1 MEQKREVLLSIRDLE
16 IKFNDFIAV
25 SDINFDIYKGETFSL
40 VGESGSEKVRLVE
53 RLLDLIKHRKV
64 RFYIKAKRL
73 MRKCLVT

>member
-40 VGESGSEKVRLVE
+40 VGESEGQ
-53 RLLDLIKHRKV
+53 
-64 RFYIKAKRL
+64 
-73 MRKCLVT
+73 

>member
-40 VGESGSEKVRLVE
+40 VGESGSGKSTIGRAIVGLNKTSKGEILYK
-53 RLLDLIKHRKV
+53 
-64 RFYIKAKRL
+64 F
-73 MRKCLVT
+73 

>member
-40 VGESGSEKVRLVE
+40 VGESGSGKSTIGRAIIGLNQTS
-53 RLLDLIKHRKV
+53 KG
-64 RFYIKAKRL
+64 
-73 MRKCLVT
+73 